1 MNQKLRL
8 AKLKIRRYRYLVK
21 WFIQFKMNKIQSYQN
36 MEEMKNNSDSKPLIL
51 VPHADDEWIGNSQI
65 LRKKNATVYYFQFL
79 GNNYNETNK
88 QVRLSELKN
97 LQKEINFDLV
107 VSSNYDEYSDLEGL
121 ISTDSFNEVYI
132 PFPIDWHE
140 EHIKVNTIFQSILS
154 QLENRIKLYFYH
166 ISVPFPSNI
175 KGRFVTLSQKEL
187 LYKQKIFSRVYQS
200 QYNTPISRLNYQTRL
215 NAKGKKIYACENYA
229 ELSFEEWT
237 DLLKFVEENYSTK
250 IKTLIHYID
259 DLVLIR
265 EKSNQVYLDWKLNK

>member
-8 AKLKIRRYRYLVK
+8 AKLKLRRFRYLVK

-36 MEEMKNNSDSKPLIL
+36 MEEMKINSDSKPLIL

-65 LRKKNATVYYFQFL
+65 LLKKNATVYYFQFL

-88 QVRLSELKN
+88 QVRLLELKN
-97 LQKEINFDLV
+97 LQKEVSFDLI
-107 VSSNYDEYSDLEGL
+107 VSSSYDEYSDLEKL
-121 ISTDSFNEVYI
+121 VSTNEFTEVYI
-132 PFPIDWHE
+132 PFPIDWHL

-154 QLENRIKLYFYH
+154 QFENNIKLYFYH

-175 KGRFVTLSQKEL
+175 KGSFITLTQKEL
-187 LYKQKIFSRVYQS
+187 LYKQDIFSKVYQS
-200 QYNTPISRLNYQTRL
+200 QYNTPISRLNYQARL
-215 NAKGKKIYACENYA
+215 NAKEKEIYACENYA
-229 ELSFEEWT
+229 ELSYEEWT

-250 IKTLIHYID
+250 IKPLINYID

>member
-1 MNQKLRL
+1 
-8 AKLKIRRYRYLVK
+8 
-21 WFIQFKMNKIQSYQN
+21 MNKIQSYQN
-36 MEEMKNNSDSKPLIL
+36 MEEMKINSDSKPLIL

-65 LRKKNATVYYFQFL
+65 LLKKNATVYYFQFL

-97 LQKEINFDLV
+97 LQKEVSFDLI
-107 VSSNYDEYSDLEGL
+107 VSSSYDEYSDLEKL
-121 ISTDSFNEVYI
+121 VSTNEFTEVYI
-132 PFPIDWHE
+132 PFPIDWHL

-154 QLENRIKLYFYH
+154 QFENNIKLYFYH

-175 KGRFVTLSQKEL
+175 KGSFITLTQKEL
-187 LYKQKIFSRVYQS
+187 LYKQDIFSKVYKS
-200 QYNTPISRLNYQTRL
+200 QYNTPISRLNYQARL
-215 NAKGKKIYACENYA
+215 NAKEKEIYACENYA
-229 ELSFEEWT
+229 ELSYEEWT

-250 IKTLIHYID
+250 IKPLINYID